1 MPPEASVQ
9 AWRQWLKGE
18 VMSIFDDREK
28 AAERNFA
35 REQEVAFRII
45 ARRNKL
51 LGLWAAGKMGLEGDA
66 ATRYALDVVDAEI
79 TEHGDA
85 GLIKKVHGDLVA
97 RGLSVTEA
105 EIGQHL
111 AVFGARARA
120 QILQGNPD

>member
-1 MPPEASVQ
+1 
-9 AWRQWLKGE
+9 
-18 VMSIFDDREK
+18 MSIFDDREK
-28 AAERNFA
+28 AAEWNFV
-35 REQEVAFRII
+35 RELELAFRIM

-66 ATRYALDVVDAEI
+66 AARYALDVVDAEI

-85 GLIKKVHGDLVA
+85 GLIKKVCGDLIA
-97 RGLSVTEA
+97 RGLPVTAA

-120 QILQGNPD
+120 QILQSNPR

>member
-1 MPPEASVQ
+1 
-9 AWRQWLKGE
+9 
-18 VMSIFDDREK
+18 MSMFDDREK

-35 REQEVAFRII
+35 REQEVAFRIT

-66 ATRYALDVVDAEI
+66 AARYALDVVDAEI

-85 GLIKKVHGDLVA
+85 GLVKKVCGDLVV

-105 EIGQHL
+105 EVGQHL

-120 QILQGNPD
+120 QILQGTPG